1 MKYIVHPKISE
12 KLSKAGMSDSAICM
26 FIGMTQEQLTKY
38 RETGVCD
45 DQNDEVGEESKEWE
59 RELTNHI
66 DGRIF

>member
-45 DQNDEVGEESKEWE
+45 DQNDEVGEESKE
-59 RELTNHI
+59 
-66 DGRIF
+66 